1 MLRFAFCLFACLPL
15 LLLAQGSSA
24 SSLFRDKLL
33 NRIAALDQS
42 IEGVL
47 GVAVIDL
54 KTGEQF
60 SYHGDVVFPQASAI
74 KIPIMVEL
82 FRLRQ
87 AGQVNFDEQITLKSS
102 DLVGG
107 SGVIQNTLKNGPVT
121 LTVREMIREMIA
133 SSDNTATNWCIR
145 RAGMA
150 NINHTMSQYGFLSTR
165 LQRVMIDQAA
175 ADRNEEN
182 ISTPNEMVRWA
193 KLLYEGKAVNPQAS
207 REMLDFMK
215 LVQDNMRKAI
225 PADVEVASKP
235 GALDGVHN
243 ETGIVYVKNRPFAI
257 AVMGTYLTEPYSP
270 VEPVSKMV
278 YEYFVKLA
286 KSNQYG
292 NLGVR

>member
-1 MLRFAFCLFACLPL
+1 MLRILFCCLLALPL
-15 LLLAQGSSA
+15 QAQSPTA
-24 SSLFRDKLL
+24 STLFRDKLL
-33 NRIAALDQS
+33 ARIAALDQS
-42 IEGVL
+42 IDGVL
-47 GVAVIDL
+47 GLAVIDL

-60 SYHGDVVFPQASAI
+60 SYHGDTLFPQASAI

-82 FRLRQ
+82 FRLRE
-87 AGQVNFDEQITLKSS
+87 AGQLNFDEKVTLQPSE
-102 DLVGG
+102 LVIG
-107 SGVIQNTLKNGPVT
+107 SGVIQAQLKNGPVT
-121 LTVREMIREMIA
+121 LTVRDLIREMIA

-145 RAGMA
+145 RAVMA
-150 NINHTMSQYGFLSTR
+150 NINHTMSKYGFLATR
-165 LQRVMIDQAA
+165 LQRVMLDQSA

-182 ISTPNEMVRWA
+182 ISTPNEMVRWV
-193 KLLYEGKAVNPQAS
+193 KLLHEGKAVSPQAS

-215 LVQDNMRKAI
+215 LVKDSMRKAI

-270 VEPVSKMV
+270 VEPVTKMV
-278 YEYFVKLA
+278 YDYFVKLA